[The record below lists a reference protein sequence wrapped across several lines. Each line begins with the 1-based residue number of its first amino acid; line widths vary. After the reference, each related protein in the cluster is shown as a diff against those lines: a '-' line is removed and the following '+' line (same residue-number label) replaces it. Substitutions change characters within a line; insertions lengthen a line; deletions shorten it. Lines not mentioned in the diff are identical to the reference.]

1 MLARSGSP
9 APARR
14 LERAGWLRA
23 VVAWLVALVVSFPFL
38 YLVLT
43 GLKRE
48 AEAPKMPPAFLPF
61 GREVLDSPWAF
72 TPMLQNYETV
82 LGGGFMPFL
91 VNSIT
96 AVAVSTFLV
105 LVLGIPAAYALTW
118 AETTRKR
125 NVLFFF
131 ISTRF
136 LPAVGVIIPIFI
148 IAKTLNLIDNIAAL
162 IVLYTAM
169 NLPIAVWMLRSFFQD
184 LPRDVLDA
192 ASVDGAGRLQ
202 ELVMI
207 ALPLIRSGVVATIFL
222 CIVFSWNE
230 FFFALV
236 LTTTQAATV
245 PLYMIGFMT
254 AQGLW
259 YAKMAA
265 AGTMAALPIVILG
278 WLGQRQLVRGL
289 SMGAVK

>member
-1 MLARSGSP
+1 MPPTILPVP
-9 APARR
+9 AEVNGLPF
-14 LERAGWLRA
+14 
-23 VVAWLVALVVSFPFL
+23 SFVPTWDN
-38 YLVLT
+38 YGLVLS
-43 GLKRE
+43 GG
-48 AEAPKMPPAFLPF
+48 FLPF
-61 GREVLDSPWAF
+61 AQS
-72 TPMLQNYETV
+72 
-82 LGGGFMPFL
+82 
-91 VNSIT
+91 S
-96 AVAVSTFLV
+96 AVAVVGSTFLV
-105 LVLGIPAAYALTW
+105 LILGIPAAYALTW

-136 LPAVGVIIPIFI
+136 LPAVGVIIPVFI
-148 IAKTLNLIDNIAAL
+148 IARHLNLLDNVFAL
-162 IVLYTAM
+162 VIMYTAM

-192 ASVDGAGRLQ
+192 ASVDGASRFQ
-202 ELVMI
+202 ELRLI
-207 ALPLIRSGVVATIFL
+207 ALPLIRSGVVATVFL
-222 CIVFSWNE
+222 CVVFSWNE

-236 LTTTQAATV
+236 LTTTNAATV
-245 PLYMIGFMT
+245 PMYMIGFMT

-259 YAKMAA
+259 YAKMSA

>member
-1 MLARSGSP
+1 MVPVPSSAGGG
-9 APARR
+9 RR

-23 VVAWLVALVVSFPFL
+23 AFAWLVALVVSFPFL
-38 YLVLT
+38 YLVVS
-43 GLKRE
+43 GLKPE
-48 AEAPKMPPAFLPF
+48 ALAPKMPPTIIPVPPGVEGVPF
-61 GREVLDSPWAF
+61 SFVPTWE
-72 TPMLQNYETV
+72 NYEKV
-82 LGGGFMPFL
+82 LSGGFMPFL
-91 VNSIT
+91 TSSMT
-96 AVAVSTFLV
+96 AVVASTLLV

-125 NVLFFF
+125 NVLFFL

-136 LPAVGVIIPIFI
+136 LPAVGVIIPVFL
-148 IAKTLNLIDNIAAL
+148 IARQLNLLDNVIAL
-162 IVLYTAM
+162 VIMYTAM

-184 LPRDVLDA
+184 LPRDILDA

-202 ELVMI
+202 ELLMI

-222 CIVFSWNE
+222 CVVFSWNE

-236 LTTTQAATV
+236 LTTTNAATV
-245 PLYMIGFMT
+245 PMYMISFMT